1 MSKLIQILKRSQ
13 LPQKEEKFLGEGYFS
28 VTYLTHKDGRQ
39 VVIKYP
45 RKGMSKERWQ
55 DEMDFAYEG
64 LKSIENLNVPVFI
77 PKILKKRSNYVIE
90 EYASGEQLTSE
101 LYTSLTPE
109 EQNKIAR
116 DIAVFLN
123 EMHQSHLLIEEN
135 VKPRTAFSDWRFDKN
150 LEKIT
155 GSRMASLYQNVMSV
169 YKLDFI
175 GRTQSITHCDL
186 RSENILY
193 DKNAQKVSVIDFGQ
207 MVCGHDVYAD
217 FSPSI
222 YKPLGLPW
230 NLTKKIV
237 EHYNKLEKKTPIFI
251 DINLVRDMQ
260 LAKLF
265 KIFSIQDE
273 IYNIYRDSDQVSVKA
288 LQAASKIFK
297 KQFKPLIEERLADRP
312 HDGYT
317 TPEMRYRPYSFKG
330 RLPSSKNSRSD

>member
-1 MSKLIQILKRSQ
+1 MLKLIQILKKSQ
-13 LPQKEEKFLGEGYFS
+13 LPKNEQKFLGEGYFS
-28 VTYLTHKDGRQ
+28 TAYLTEKDGRK
-39 VVIKYP
+39 VVIKHP
-45 RKGMSKERWQ
+45 RNGMSKDRWQ

-90 EYASGEQLTSE
+90 EYAPGEQLTSK
-101 LYTSLTPE
+101 LYTSLTQA
-109 EQNKIAR
+109 EQNKIAQ

-135 VKPRTAFSDWRFDKN
+135 MKPRSDFSDWRFDQK

-155 GSRMASLYQNVMSV
+155 DSKMALLYQNVMDV

-175 GRTQSITHCDL
+175 GQTQSITHCDL

-193 DKNAQKVSVIDFGQ
+193 DKNTQKVSIIDFGQ
-207 MVCGHDVYAD
+207 MVCGQDIYAD
-217 FSPSI
+217 FSPTI

-230 NLTKKIV
+230 VLTEKIV
-237 EHYNKLEKKTPIFI
+237 EHYNKLEKRTPIFI

-265 KIFSIQDE
+265 KIFSVQNE
-273 IYNIYRDSDQVSVKA
+273 VYKAYKNPAQVSAKA
-288 LQAASKIFK
+288 LQAASNLFK
-297 KQFKPLIEERLADRP
+297 RQFKPLIEERLVNRP
-312 HDGYT
+312 DDGHT
-317 TPEMRYRPYSFKG
+317 TLEMRYRPYLFKG
-330 RLPSSKNSRSD
+330 RPALREDSR